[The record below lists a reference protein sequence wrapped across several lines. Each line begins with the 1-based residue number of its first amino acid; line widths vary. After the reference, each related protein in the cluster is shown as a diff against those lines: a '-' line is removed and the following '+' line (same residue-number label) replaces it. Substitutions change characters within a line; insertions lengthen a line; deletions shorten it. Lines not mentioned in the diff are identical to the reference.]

1 MSVTKTLLAVA
12 IAVSVCISQNVTISG
27 IVTDTGGTPIEGAA
41 VQLEKAGLPTTTGAD
56 GSFTI
61 TGTIG
66 IIGHINQPLPHMH
79 IVKINNGVLC
89 INVAVKST
97 VEITTYT
104 LQGKVISAIQK
115 TMDAG
120 TYSIAM
126 PRIGAGVYFYK
137 VIIGR
142 SEFVIK
148 SHSIGRISAG
158 IAVSVQGAST
168 KALAKEAGRYIP
180 INDVIAV
187 TKDGYLNYRVIVTN
201 SDTSN
206 IEIKMILCAGTVTDI
221 DGNVYQ
227 TVKIG
232 NQVWTVENLRT
243 TKYSDGSEIPLV
255 TDKTVWEALITP
267 GYCYYNNMINA
278 DSIKKF
284 GGLYNWYVVDTKKL
298 APTGWHVPT
307 DTEWYTLQNYLIANG
322 YNWDGTTTENK
333 VAKSIA
339 AKTDWLTDTSSGA
352 IGNDLTKNNKSGFS
366 ALPGGRRSSSGS
378 YMSIG
383 SSCNWWCAVS
393 TQDWVRDLSYKGY
406 HLGRYFSL
414 QKNCAFSVRLVKD

>member
-148 SHSIGRISAG
+148 KG
-158 IAVSVQGAST
+158 SV
-168 KALAKEAGRYIP
+168 
-180 INDVIAV
+180 
-187 TKDGYLNYRVIVTN
+187 
-201 SDTSN
+201 
-206 IEIKMILCAGTVTDI
+206 
-221 DGNVYQ
+221 
-227 TVKIG
+227 
-232 NQVWTVENLRT
+232 
-243 TKYSDGSEIPLV
+243 
-255 TDKTVWEALITP
+255 
-267 GYCYYNNMINA
+267 
-278 DSIKKF
+278 
-284 GGLYNWYVVDTKKL
+284 
-298 APTGWHVPT
+298 
-307 DTEWYTLQNYLIANG
+307 
-322 YNWDGTTTENK
+322 
-333 VAKSIA
+333 
-339 AKTDWLTDTSSGA
+339 
-352 IGNDLTKNNKSGFS
+352 
-366 ALPGGRRSSSGS
+366 
-378 YMSIG
+378 
-383 SSCNWWCAVS
+383 
-393 TQDWVRDLSYKGY
+393 
-406 HLGRYFSL
+406 
-414 QKNCAFSVRLVKD
+414 